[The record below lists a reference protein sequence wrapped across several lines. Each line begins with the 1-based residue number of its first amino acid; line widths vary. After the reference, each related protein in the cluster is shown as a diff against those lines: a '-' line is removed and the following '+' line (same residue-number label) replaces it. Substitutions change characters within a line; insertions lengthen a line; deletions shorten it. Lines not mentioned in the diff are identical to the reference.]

1 MTLYFSTFLEGLLSF
16 FSPCILPL
24 LPVYLG
30 ILSGSENKSR
40 KKTFIMTLGFC
51 LGISTIFFFFAFV
64 SSSLSTV
71 FRKNQAIFQIIAG
84 IILIIVALFQF
95 NVFKINTSSTLISK
109 VNERISKLTKDNLT
123 LFSSFLLGLLITI
136 TWSPC
141 IGPMLGATIAQ
152 SSTSG
157 SSMQAF
163 IGVCCYTLGFIS
175 IFLILGL
182 FTNEVLNFLKKHR
195 NIVKYTKIISSLVI
209 LGMGVY
215 LLYSG
220 IRDVQHQ
227 REGQMIAEAN
237 CCGMSK
243 ATEERELSAE
253 GFDFT
258 LRDMND
264 EIVTLSQN
272 TGKPIILSFS
282 ATWCPYCKVEWEH
295 FSELAKTGDYQ
306 IYVVMIPN
314 NGNEL
319 DEAGIKEFISSREYA
334 FDVLYDNDMSV
345 NIAYQVMGYPTTFFF
360 NSKGELITYTPGYVD
375 DVTLNEILQYVAETE
390 TQ

>member
-1 MTLYFSTFLEGLLSF
+1 MLYFSTFLEGLLSF

-95 NVFKINTSSTLISK
+95 NVFKINTSSALISK

-123 LFSSFLLGLLITI
+123 FFSSFLLGLLITI

-152 SSTSG
+152 LSASG

-163 IGVCCYTLGFIS
+163 IGVCCYTLGFIL

-243 ATEERELSAE
+243 TTEERELSTE

-264 EIVTLSQN
+264 DIVTLSQN

-319 DEAGIKEFISSREYA
+319 DEAGIREFISSKDYA

-375 DVTLNEILQYVAETE
+375 EVTLNEILDYVAETE